1 MVKRPNFKNLETR
14 NRYIMA
20 QHNVGESSAWI
31 ADEVGISP
39 SQVSRIISS
48 FNQNGRLNRKKG
60 SGRQTVLTKAQ
71 KLRLC
76 KAVENHPEMSAAAL
90 VVECNI
96 ECSS

>member
-1 MVKRPNFKNLETR
+1 MVKRPNFKNLKTR
-14 NRYIMA
+14 NRYIVD
-20 QHNVGESSAWI
+20 QHKAGVSSAWI
-31 ADEVGISP
+31 TGEVGISH
-39 SQVSRIISS
+39 SQVNRIISS

-90 VVECNI
+90 AAECNI
-96 ECSS
+96 ECSP